1 MWRVAK
7 QQTQVL
13 SRNTSAKQ
21 FRTLE
26 VTQRRNALQLVDSLE
41 SSLIANEQEVLVRER
56 QHQVNEQRI

>member
-1 MWRVAK
+1 M
-7 QQTQVL
+7 L

-26 VTQRRNALQLVDSLE
+26 VTQRRNAMQLVDTLE
-41 SSLIANEQEVLVRER
+41 SSLVANEQEVLGRER

>member
-1 MWRVAK
+1 MQRVAK

-26 VTQRRNALQLVDSLE
+26 VTQRRNALQLVDTLE

>member
-1 MWRVAK
+1 MAK
-7 QQTQVL
+7 QQEQSRVL

-26 VTQRRNALQLVDSLE
+26 VTQRRNALQLVDTLE
-41 SSLIANEQEVLVRER
+41 SSLVANEQEVLGRER